1 MLLIL
6 SLKNFTCVF
15 TILVKFDIH
24 FLGLP
29 CEILW
34 CYYRLLITSLGLEKG
49 KIFFKLFWPEGF
61 VH

>member
-29 CEILW
+29 CEILFGV
-34 CYYRLLITSLGLEKG
+34 ITDY
-49 KIFFKLFWPEGF
+49 
-61 VH
+61 